1 MKYLAIL
8 ILLIL
13 PIVAVAQTSPADSL
27 INAIT
32 QYGHIVYHQDI
43 SDGTSMPGAAIQY
56 PVFTIGEVAGKQI
69 VLSADVIGLYKD
81 NNVEFAVG
89 GSITIEHLIS
99 AFSAGIDWTA
109 RDGWGWN
116 LSIVKIDF

>member
-8 ILLIL
+8 ILLML
-13 PIVAVAQTSPADSL
+13 PIVAVAQAGPADSL

-32 QYGHIVYHQDI
+32 QFGHIVYHQDF
-43 SDGTSMPGAAIQY
+43 SDGTAVPGAAIQY
-56 PVFTIGEVAGKQI
+56 PVYTLGSVAGKQI
-69 VLSADVIGLYKD
+69 ILSADVIGLYKD
-81 NNVEFAVG
+81 SNIEFGCG

-99 AFSAGIDWTA
+99 AFSVGVDWTA

-116 LSIVKIDF
+116 LSIVKINF